1 MAISLSLDCFPTDL
15 LQSSVSYS
23 RLVKKIRV
31 RWIPSAHQDE
41 SDESNLASRDA
52 YFSGW
57 WFQPLW
63 KILVSWDDY
72 SQHMGKQIMFQT
84 TNQSYFDTKTSR
96 NSMTF
101 PNGLFTIITVRQQLH
116 LQSCNSTPN
125 LRNPIHKLV
134 LNVGNGWVVVAGII
148 IDWLVVSW
156 NSQYMEKS

>member
-1 MAISLSLDCFPTDL
+1 MIVLTFNPSLENKIKRLYYPPDRLHPVLLFSWKNKYGSTISYT
-15 LQSSVSYS
+15 
-23 RLVKKIRV
+23 
-31 RWIPSAHQDE
+31 
-41 SDESNLASRDA
+41 
-52 YFSGW
+52 GW